1 MSNPDQSP
9 IYPPLYLDVGVAFA
23 LLTRLPLPRLPDRA
37 FAQQARAVWAFG
49 LVGAVVGL
57 IAGGV
62 GWGALWLGLPGAA
75 VAGLVLGAQIVV
87 SGAMHEDGLA
97 DSADGLWGGLTRERR
112 LEIMRDSHIGTY
124 GVLALILS
132 LGLRW
137 VALSALLTGGVLLLI
152 GALVAA
158 GAVSRGVIPG
168 LMAALPHARKDG
180 LSHDVGRPGWGMAG
194 LAAVLGIGIAGVV
207 GGVGAALPIGMAC
220 LGVAGVGWLARARI
234 GGQTGDILGA
244 AQQVA
249 EIAMLLGFVVA
260 LTG

>member
-1 MSNPDQSP
+1 MFNSDQSP
-9 IYPPLYLDVGVAFA
+9 VHAPLYLDVAVAFA

-49 LVGAVVGL
+49 LVGGALGL

-75 VAGLVLGAQIVV
+75 VAGLVLGAQITV

-97 DSADGLWGGLTRERR
+97 DSADGLWGGLTAKRR

-124 GVLALILS
+124 GVLALMLS

-137 VALSALLTGGVLLLI
+137 VAVAALLTAGVGPLI
-152 GALVAA
+152 GALVAT
-158 GAVSRGVIPG
+158 GAVSRGLMPG

-180 LSHDVGRPGWGMAG
+180 LSHDVGRPGWGGAG
-194 LAAVLGIGIAGVV
+194 LAAVLGIGTAGVI
-207 GGVGAALPIGMAC
+207 GGVSAVLPIGMAC

-249 EIAMLLGFVVA
+249 EIAMLLGFLVA
-260 LTG
+260 LMG